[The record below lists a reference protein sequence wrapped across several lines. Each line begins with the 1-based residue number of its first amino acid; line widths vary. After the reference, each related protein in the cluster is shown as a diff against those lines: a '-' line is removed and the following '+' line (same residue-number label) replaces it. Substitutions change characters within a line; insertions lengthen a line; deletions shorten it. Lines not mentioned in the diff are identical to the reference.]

1 MKKIFTTI
9 LAVALFAMLSLQAQ
23 GQATAQSNASA
34 QTQVNRQTIAN
45 AQNPISAKCQVYQFE
60 YPIMLPA
67 TPVKN
72 QAVTGTC
79 WSFATTSLFES
90 ELMRMGKGEYELS
103 EMFTVR
109 HNYIDRVNDNFIK
122 QGKGNLGEGSL
133 SNMVIN
139 VINQHGMVPLEVYQ
153 GINYD
158 SKTHDHTELNASI
171 QAIAAVP
178 VALKQR
184 SAEFDIVLNSIL
196 DTYLGQAPE
205 KFNYKGKEYTPI
217 TFFKSLGINTNDY
230 VFLTSFTHHP
240 FYSNFALEIPDNWIS
255 ARYLNLPLDEFMQVI
270 DNALKTGYT
279 ISWSGDMSEKSYS
292 DPMGIAVNATQQE
305 LESEPGRK
313 LSFNRI
319 YQEETVTQE
328 NRQAGFES
336 TATTDD
342 HLMHLIGNA
351 KDKNGTTYYVVKNSW
366 KPLTNRFGGY
376 NHLSRE
382 YVKAKTI
389 SIIVH
394 KDAIPKEILNKL
406 NL

>member
-1 MKKIFTTI
+1 MKNLLIS
-9 LAVALFAMLSLQAQ
+9 LVAVVAIALLPQQAQ
-23 GQATAQSNASA
+23 SQAKPQSQIATQGQVTAHGQMAT
-34 QTQVNRQTIAN
+34 
-45 AQNPISAKCQVYQFE
+45 KCNVYQFE

-90 ELMRMGKGEYELS
+90 ELMRTGKGVYELS

-109 HNYIDRVNDNFIK
+109 YNYINRVNDNFIK

-133 SNMVIN
+133 SNMVLN
-139 VINQHGMVPLEVYQ
+139 VVNEYGMVPLEVYE
-153 GINYD
+153 GINYH
-158 SKTHDHTELNASI
+158 SKTHNHSELNASI

-178 VALKQR
+178 VMAKTR
-184 SAEFDIVLNSIL
+184 SPQFNKTLNAIL
-196 DTYLGQAPE
+196 DNYLGEAPE
-205 KFNYKGKEYTPI
+205 KFNYKGKEYTPL
-217 TFFKSLGINTNDY
+217 TFFKNLGINTDHY
-230 VFLTSFTHHP
+230 ILLTSFSHHP
-240 FYSNFALEIPDNWIS
+240 YYSNFVLEIPDNWNS
-255 ARYLNLPLDEFMQVI
+255 GSYHNLPLDQFMQVI

-279 ISWSGDMSEKSYS
+279 VGWDGDMSEKSYS

-366 KPLTNRFGGY
+366 KPETNRFGGY

-394 KDAIPKEILNKL
+394 KDAIPKAILNKL